1 MNKRLT
7 ICAEDIIETAKLGIS
22 EADKIAKIR
31 ALVAKFTESCV
42 PTIIQLFLDEHG
54 LGNEH

>member
-42 PTIIQLFLDEHG
+42 PNHNTTVLRRTRTRQ
-54 LGNEH
+54 